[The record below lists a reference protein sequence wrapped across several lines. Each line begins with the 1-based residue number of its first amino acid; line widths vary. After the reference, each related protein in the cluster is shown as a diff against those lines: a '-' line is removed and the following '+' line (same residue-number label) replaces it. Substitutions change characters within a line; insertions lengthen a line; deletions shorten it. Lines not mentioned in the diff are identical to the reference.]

1 MNFASPAAARADEV
15 SSEAGFTLV
24 EVIAALA
31 ILALSLG
38 GIFGVLSDGLRRTGQ
53 AEATAQASALAQSLL
68 ARVGT
73 ELPVRPGT
81 TSGDFSNGYRWRL
94 EIASFGDGVDSR
106 AWAVAAYTVSAEVT
120 GVDGNPQVRLSTLRL
135 GPKEPGR

>member
-1 MNFASPAAARADEV
+1 MNCQSSTAATADQV
-15 SSEAGFTLV
+15 NTEAGFTLV
-24 EVIAALA
+24 EIIAAMA

-53 AEATAQASALAQSLL
+53 AEAMAQASALAQSLL

-73 ELPVRPGT
+73 ELPVRLGT
-81 TSGDFSNGYRWRL
+81 MSGDFSNGYRWRL
-94 EIASFGDGVDSR
+94 EIAPYGDAGDSR
-106 AWAVAAYTVSAEVT
+106 AWTVAVYTVSAEVS
-120 GVDGNPQVRLSTLRL
+120 GADGTPRARLSTLRL